1 MTFKDQLIK
10 NHACEDAVAWVKDR
24 TLEEAWK
31 ECERGDWMLWLA
43 RRKNVDIKIL
53 TLAKVKCARLVE
65 HLMTDKRSIEA
76 LNVAERFARGLATR
90 EKLNDAAYAAY
101 AAADAASDADDS
113 AAYAADASAYAAYA
127 SAYAAYAS
135 AYAAYAATDAASDAA
150 AYAAYAADAS
160 AKEQTLSKCA
170 DIVRETIDVKLI
182 KEK

>member
-10 NHACEDAVAWVKDR
+10 IHACDDAVAWVKDR
-24 TLEEAWK
+24 TLEEAWN

-76 LNVAERFARGLATR
+76 LNVAERFARGLAKR
-90 EKLNDAAYAAY
+90 EELNAAAYAAY
-101 AAADAASDADDS
+101 AA
-113 AAYAADASAYAAYA
+113 YAANAAAFAAYAAYA
-127 SAYAAYAS
+127 AAYAS

-150 AYAAYAADAS
+150 AYAAYASDAS
-160 AKEQTLSKCA
+160 AKEQTLPKCA